1 MRVVLE
7 HASFSQLPNSGISKE
22 WLGVHKQWGRGDTQG
37 ARRALSSGSMA
48 ITRRA
53 LSQTK
58 PSVILST
65 RLGKLKEREILA
77 VLVD

>member
-1 MRVVLE
+1 MSKRFNFLIL
-7 HASFSQLPNSGISKE
+7 ASPNGWSAQA
-22 WLGVHKQWGRGDTQG
+22 VRGDTQG

>member
-7 HASFSQLPNSGISKE
+7 MLVLVNFLILVHLQMA
-22 WLGVHKQWGRGDTQG
+22 GVHKQWGRGDTQG

-48 ITRRA
+48 ITRKA

>member
-7 HASFSQLPNSGISKE
+7 HASFSQLPNSGIISLE
-22 WLGVHKQWGRGDTQG
+22 GMAKQWGRGDTQG

>member
-7 HASFSQLPNSGISKE
+7 HASFSQLPNSG
-22 WLGVHKQWGRGDTQG
+22 LQGMAGVHKQWGRGDTQG